1 MEAEARAR
9 SERIAHLEDRL
20 GRLPDEEALLRR
32 TAEQASRLSPE
43 RMDRLTRAPGREAS
57 FGLRREVGRL
67 LERDRGLER

>member
-32 TAEQASRLSPE
+32 TAEQASRLSP
-43 RMDRLTRAPGREAS
+43 REDGSADA
-57 FGLRREVGRL
+57 GVGPGRL
-67 LERDRGLER
+67 LSG